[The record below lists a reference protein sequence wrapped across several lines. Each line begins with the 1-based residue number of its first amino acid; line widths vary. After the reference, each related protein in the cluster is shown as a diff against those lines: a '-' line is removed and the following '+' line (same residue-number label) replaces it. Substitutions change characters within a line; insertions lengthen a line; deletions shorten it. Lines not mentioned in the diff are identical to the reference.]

1 MVEIGEELIS
11 NTAYRLLSRAAVELS
26 GEYMDLLRR
35 AYNNESNERAK
46 IFLETMINA
55 AQVAKEESRP
65 LCQDTGIPIFF
76 VTLGEF
82 VEIGGDVR
90 VALERATRRATKET
104 PLRENIVQPLT
115 LENPGT
121 NVGWGIPYIHYDY
134 KPGANYLEITA
145 IPKGGASS
153 FATSLNRIFS
163 GEKLLSSIKRA
174 VIDAVMGAIYA
185 CPPLIIGVCLGGY
198 PEIAV
203 CEATKA
209 LFRAPTGAP
218 NSDPKV
224 AELERGLLETVNRLG
239 IGPGGL
245 GGKTTALALHLE
257 IRGSHTAFSSIAVAF
272 NCWALRRSTARIYS
286 DGTVEYLTHPK
297 GGK

>member
-1 MVEIGEELIS
+1 MITE
-11 NTAYRLLSRAAVELS
+11 TASTLLSKATVELS
-26 GEYMDLLRR
+26 DDYMDILQR
-35 AYNNESNERAK
+35 AYDNESNELAK
-46 IFLETMINA
+46 VFLKTMINA
-55 AQVAKEESRP
+55 ALVAKEESRP

-76 VTLGEF
+76 VTLGEL
-82 VEIGGDVR
+82 VEIRGDVR
-90 VALERATRRATKET
+90 AALERATGRATKET

-121 NVGWGIPYIHYDY
+121 NVGWGIPHIHYDY

-163 GEKLLSSIKRA
+163 GGKRLSSIKRA

-185 CPPLIIGVCLGGY
+185 CPPLVIGVCVGGY
-198 PEIAV
+198 PDIAV

-209 LFRAPTGAP
+209 LFRTPTGAP
-218 NSDPKV
+218 NPDPEV
-224 AELERGLLETVNRLG
+224 AKLERELFEIVNRLG

-245 GGKTTALALHLE
+245 GGDTTALALHLE

-272 NCWALRRSTARIYS
+272 NCWPLRRSTARIYS
-286 DGTVEYLTHPK
+286 DGTVDYLTHPE